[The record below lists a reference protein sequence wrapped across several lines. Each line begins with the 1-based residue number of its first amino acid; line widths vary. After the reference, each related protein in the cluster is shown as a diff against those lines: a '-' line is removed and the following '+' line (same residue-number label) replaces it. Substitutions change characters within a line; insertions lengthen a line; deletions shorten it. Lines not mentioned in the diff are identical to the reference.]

1 MFRSFFPNPRVFFPA
16 CALFAI
22 LCILLWYGGARDLGT
37 VMEHGGGDQPGMV
50 GISLFWSGP
59 FLWFYVYFWL
69 CCALLAAV
77 CQLVAPHRRWR
88 WSILGSA
95 LIIFSTYLQVQVS
108 VAINNW
114 YGPFYNVVQKAL
126 AGSGQV
132 SLDQFYG
139 SMLVFGEIAL
149 AAVSMGMLTAFF
161 SSHYVFRWR
170 SAMNEHYAANWPRL
184 RGIEGAAQRV
194 QEDTMR
200 FASTMEDLG
209 VSFINA
215 VLTLIAFLPVLA
227 TLGAH
232 ITRLPLLG
240 HVPHALVVAAVA
252 WSVFGTAFLALIG
265 IRLPGLQFAN
275 QRVEA
280 AYRKELV
287 YGEDDPARARPP
299 TLAMLFADIRRNYFR
314 LYIHYTYFNLGKILY
329 LQVDNIFGYIILAP
343 TIVAGA
349 ITLGLLQQIL
359 NAFDQVRGS
368 LQYLVNSWTTI
379 VELASI
385 YKRLRAF
392 EAATS

>member
-1 MFRSFFPNPRVFFPA
+1 MFRCFFPHPRVFFPC
-16 CALFAI
+16 CALFAL
-22 LCILLWYGGARDLGT
+22 LCIALWYGGARDLGA
-37 VMEHGGGDQPGMV
+37 VMAHEGAEQPG
-50 GISLFWSGP
+50 IALFWSGP
-59 FLWFYVYFWL
+59 YLWFYAYFWL

-77 CQLVAPHRRWR
+77 CQLVAPHRWWA
-88 WSILGSA
+88 WSILGTA
-95 LIIFSTYLQVQVS
+95 LIIFSAWLQVQVS
-108 VAINNW
+108 VAINGW
-114 YGPFYNVVQKAL
+114 YGPFYTMVQKAL
-126 AGSGQV
+126 SGGGQV
-132 SLDQFYG
+132 SLGQFYA

-149 AAVSMGMLTAFF
+149 AAVTMGMLTAFF

-170 SAMNEHYAANWPRL
+170 SAMNAFYAENWHKL
-184 RGIEGAAQRV
+184 RHIEGAAQRV

-227 TLGAH
+227 ALGSH
-232 ITRLPLLG
+232 VTMLPLIG
-240 HVPHALVVAAVA
+240 PVPHALVVAALA
-252 WSVFGTAFLALIG
+252 WSVFGTLFLALIG

-287 YGEDDPARARPP
+287 YGEDDPSRARPP
-299 TLAMLFADIRRNYFR
+299 TLAMLFADVRRNYFR
-314 LYIHYTYFNLGKILY
+314 LYLHYTYFNLGKILY

-343 TIVAGA
+343 TIIAGA

-379 VELASI
+379 VELMSI
-385 YKRLRAF
+385 HKRLRAF
-392 EAATS
+392 ESAAL